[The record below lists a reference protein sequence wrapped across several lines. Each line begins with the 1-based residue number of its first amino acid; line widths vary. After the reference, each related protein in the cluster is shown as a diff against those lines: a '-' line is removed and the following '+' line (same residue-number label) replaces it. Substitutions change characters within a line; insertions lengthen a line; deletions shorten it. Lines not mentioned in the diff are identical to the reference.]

1 MNGKTTMTKARDAI
15 LHVLHN
21 AVLIPAYD
29 GSLITPFDPKILK
42 DALDA
47 LDAALAAPT
56 RKPASWLTTDGKFSH
71 VETPG
76 AIPLYKFEEANHE
89 ST

>member
-1 MNGKTTMTKARDAI
+1 MNDKTTMTKARDAI
-15 LHVLHN
+15 LHMCHTTRSI
-21 AVLIPAYD
+21 AGYD
-29 GSLITPFDPKILK
+29 GRLVQD
-42 DALDA
+42 
-47 LDAALAAPT
+47 ALAALSEALAPPT

-76 AIPLYKFEEANHE
+76 AIPLYRFEEANHE